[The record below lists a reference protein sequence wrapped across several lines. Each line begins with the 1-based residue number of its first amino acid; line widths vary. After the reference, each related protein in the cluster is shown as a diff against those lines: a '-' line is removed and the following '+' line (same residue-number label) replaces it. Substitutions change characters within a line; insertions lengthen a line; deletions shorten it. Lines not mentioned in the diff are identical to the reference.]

1 MFDFACMVRICFS
14 LPPSVIQSPVPSRIS
29 SLRGWGG
36 GTSRDRVSACAGS
49 QARALPAHRA
59 SLQSLLAGPTVLDK
73 LWVTGLLLFICDLQ
87 KEEAGSGTP
96 STQ

>member
-1 MFDFACMVRICFS
+1 MHGPNLFLAPTKCDSVPIA
-14 LPPSVIQSPVPSRIS
+14 LPDLLPERV
-29 SLRGWGG
+29 GG
-36 GTSRDRVSACAGS
+36 GGGMSRDRVSACAGS